1 MKPTLPFDGPTPTKL
16 NLCQQKIFL
25 RGELKLVN
33 TRKLEKQLRLRHDE
47 NEVTRQCTGKGPKH
61 KTFSPS
67 MEKDGPNPRRISGI
81 ILPLIE
87 KEIALRQIAS
97 PENLMKNYFQ
107 VTVNFQSLV

>member
-1 MKPTLPFDGPTPTKL
+1 
-16 NLCQQKIFL
+16 
-25 RGELKLVN
+25 
-33 TRKLEKQLRLRHDE
+33 
-47 NEVTRQCTGKGPKH
+47 
-61 KTFSPS
+61 